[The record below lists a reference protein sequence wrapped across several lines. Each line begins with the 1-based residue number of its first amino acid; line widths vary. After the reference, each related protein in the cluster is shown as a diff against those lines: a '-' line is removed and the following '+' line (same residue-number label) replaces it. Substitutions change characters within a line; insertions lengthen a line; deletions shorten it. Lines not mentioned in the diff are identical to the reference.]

1 MMRHEDVFRI
11 AVEHFPLCHVGED
24 SEGEVII
31 FTGLISDENQELR
44 EMTHEDIAYRRRV
57 QAAEEFHQDR
67 LGRYKETGRGWV
79 DVLRQDDVA
88 STAR

>member
-31 FTGLISDENQELR
+31 YTGLISDENQELR
-44 EMTHEDIAYRRRV
+44 EMTREDIA
-57 QAAEEFHQDR
+57 
-67 LGRYKETGRGWV
+67 
-79 DVLRQDDVA
+79 
-88 STAR
+88 

>member
-1 MMRHEDVFRI
+1 MKIDDVFRI

-44 EMTHEDIAYRRRV
+44 EITVEDL
-57 QAAEEFHQDR
+57 D
-67 LGRYKETGRGWV
+67 
-79 DVLRQDDVA
+79 
-88 STAR
+88 

>member
-1 MMRHEDVFRI
+1 MNLDELFKI

-44 EMTHEDIAYRRRV
+44 EMTHEDIA
-57 QAAEEFHQDR
+57 
-67 LGRYKETGRGWV
+67 
-79 DVLRQDDVA
+79 
-88 STAR
+88 